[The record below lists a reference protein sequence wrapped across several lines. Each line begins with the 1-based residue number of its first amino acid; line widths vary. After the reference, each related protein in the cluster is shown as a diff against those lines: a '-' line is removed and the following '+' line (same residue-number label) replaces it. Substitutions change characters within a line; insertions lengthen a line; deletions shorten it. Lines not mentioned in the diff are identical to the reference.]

1 MKHVIDMSW
10 TDNLA
15 FETEMDGH
23 KVVIDAPE
31 AAGGSDLGPRPKKLM
46 LTALAGCT
54 GIDVVM
60 ILKKMKIVPEAFNV
74 IVEGELTEEIPVTYN
89 KIKIIYQFKGK
100 NLPMDKLEK
109 AVNLSETKY
118 CGVSAVYRQAMEM
131 ESEIRI
137 VE

>member
-1 MKHVIDMSW
+1 MKHVVDMCW
-10 TDNLA
+10 TDNMA
-15 FETEMDGH
+15 FEAEMDGH
-23 KVVIDAPE
+23 KVIIDASE
-31 AAGGSDLGPRPKKLM
+31 EAGGSNLGPRPKKLM

-74 IVEGELTEEIPVTYN
+74 IVEADVTDEHPKHYN
-89 KIKIIYQFKGK
+89 KMKIVYQFKGK
-100 NLPMDKLEK
+100 DLSMAKLEK

-118 CGVSAVYRQAMEM
+118 CGVSAVYRKAIDFKT
-131 ESEIRI
+131 EIRI